1 MRKSIRKE
9 KKMKNKLEDVLFVF
23 SINTRKPSGG
33 PADVRKDPTEAR
45 REFWRSEKAI
55 AQLKHALKTR
65 NRTDTAENQIND
77 RTNHVPLGMLKTQ
90 IFKNE
95 GEVDM
100 KNRNQF

>member
-45 REFWRSEKAI
+45 RNS
-55 AQLKHALKTR
+55 
-65 NRTDTAENQIND
+65 
-77 RTNHVPLGMLKTQ
+77 
-90 IFKNE
+90 
-95 GEVDM
+95 GEV
-100 KNRNQF
+100 KRQ